1 VTSKKGKTIGRELD
15 QRGEQTRTKLLE
27 AAIECFATQGYDAT
41 GTRQI
46 ENKAGVKRGLIAW
59 HFQSKEILWK
69 AAAVNLFSRAAE
81 DFSSVRLQLSEASPA
96 GRMQQMVRVYVRF
109 LAKYPQIH
117 RLLST
122 EGSHESWRL
131 TWLVENV
138 AAPWYADMERVFE
151 EVKSAG
157 VFPGM
162 EFIHFFY
169 ILTGS
174 AAMIFAMAPEAR
186 CLSGK
191 DVLQPDFVEA
201 HADALI
207 ALIFRE

>member
-1 VTSKKGKTIGRELD
+1 MTSKRKETIGREQD
-15 QRGEQTRTKLLE
+15 QRGEQTRTKLLV

-41 GTRQI
+41 GTRLI
-46 ENKAGVKRGLIAW
+46 ESKAGVKRGLIAW
-59 HFQSKEILWK
+59 HFQSKETLWK
-69 AAAVNLFSRAAE
+69 AAAVSLFSRAAE
-81 DFSSVRLQLSEASPA
+81 DFAAVRMQLSDVSQTQQL
-96 GRMQQMVRVYVRF
+96 RQMVKVYVRF

-131 TWLVENV
+131 TWLVENI
-138 AAPWYADMERVFE
+138 AAPWYADLQRVFVE
-151 EVKSAG
+151 SKDAG
-157 VFPGM
+157 MFPDM
-162 EFIHFFY
+162 DFIHFFY

-191 DVLQPDFVEA
+191 DVLQPEFVEA

-207 ALIFRE
+207 ALIFK

>member
-1 VTSKKGKTIGRELD
+1 VTSEKKRALGRDTD

-69 AAAVNLFSRAAE
+69 AAAVSLFSRATE
-81 DFSSVRLQLSEASPA
+81 DFASVRLQLSEVSAA
-96 GRMQQMVRVYVRF
+96 ERMQQMVRVYVRF

-131 TWLVENV
+131 TWLVEHI

-151 EVKSAG
+151 EAKSAG
-157 VFPGM
+157 VFPDM

-174 AAMIFAMAPEAR
+174 AAMIFAMAPEAC

-207 ALIFRE
+207 ALIFR

>member
-1 VTSKKGKTIGRELD
+1 MTSNKKNVNGREID
-15 QRGEQTRTKLLE
+15 QRGELTRTKLLE

-81 DFSSVRLQLSEASPA
+81 DFASVRLTLSESSPVN
-96 GRMQQMVRVYVRF
+96 RIQQMVRVYVRF

-117 RLLST
+117 RLLSI

-131 TWLVENV
+131 TWLVENI
-138 AAPWYADMERVFE
+138 AAPWYADLEQAYK
-151 EVKSAG
+151 EVKGDG
-157 VFPGM
+157 VFPDM

-174 AAMIFAMAPEAR
+174 SAMIFAMAPEAR
-186 CLSGK
+186 CLSGR
-191 DVLQPDFVEA
+191 DVLQPEFVEA

-207 ALIFRE
+207 ALILKV

>member
-1 VTSKKGKTIGRELD
+1 MTSKRKETIGREQD

-46 ENKAGVKRGLIAW
+46 ESKAGVKRGLIAW
-59 HFQSKEILWK
+59 HFQSKETLWK
-69 AAAVNLFSRAAE
+69 AAAVSLFSRAAE
-81 DFSSVRLQLSEASPA
+81 DFAAVRMQLSDVSQTQQL
-96 GRMQQMVRVYVRF
+96 RQMVKVYVRF

-131 TWLVENV
+131 TWLVENI
-138 AAPWYADMERVFE
+138 AAPWYADLQRVFVE
-151 EVKSAG
+151 SKDAG
-157 VFPGM
+157 MFPDM
-162 EFIHFFY
+162 DFIHFFY

-191 DVLQPDFVEA
+191 DVLQPEFVEA

-207 ALIFRE
+207 ALIFK

>member
-1 VTSKKGKTIGRELD
+1 MTSSKKIVTGREID
-15 QRGEQTRTKLLE
+15 QRGEQTRAKLLE

-69 AAAVNLFSRAAE
+69 AAAVSLFSRAAE
-81 DFSSVRLQLSEASPA
+81 DFASVRRTLSESSPA
-96 GRMQQMVRVYVRF
+96 NRIQQMVRVYVRF

-131 TWLVENV
+131 TWLVENI
-138 AAPWYADMERVFE
+138 AAPWYADLEQAFE
-151 EVKSAG
+151 EVKGGGA
-157 VFPGM
+157 FHDM
-162 EFIHFFY
+162 DFIHFFY

-174 AAMIFAMAPEAR
+174 SAMIFAMAPEAR

-191 DVLQPDFVEA
+191 DVLQPEFVEA

-207 ALIFRE
+207 ALIFK

>member
-1 VTSKKGKTIGRELD
+1 MTSNKKNVTGREID
-15 QRGEQTRTKLLE
+15 QRGEQTRAKLLE

-69 AAAVNLFSRAAE
+69 AAAASLFTRAAE
-81 DFSSVRLQLSEASPA
+81 DFASVRRTLSESSPA
-96 GRMQQMVRVYVRF
+96 NRIQAMVRVYVRF

-131 TWLVENV
+131 TWLVENI
-138 AAPWYADMERVFE
+138 AAPWYADLEQAFE
-151 EVKSAG
+151 EVKGAG
-157 VFPGM
+157 AFPDM
-162 EFIHFFY
+162 DFIHFFY

-174 AAMIFAMAPEAR
+174 SAMIFAMAPEAR

-191 DVLQPDFVEA
+191 DVLQPEFVEA
-201 HADALI
+201 HANALI
-207 ALIFRE
+207 ELIFK